1 MAEKTPFRKK
11 RLMDILETQPARSRN
26 RSAIRTI
33 LEEGC
38 TQTEKRLGIEL
49 EHILV
54 DNTGD
59 PISYSQPDGVRDVLE
74 ALSARYPRRTTH
86 EGDLL
91 GVSKPGMS
99 VTIEP
104 AAQLELSAGPF
115 ASIDEARRS
124 FEEFESDVHA
134 ALAPV
139 DGRALTIGYDPV
151 NRATDK
157 ELIPKARYDFMNT
170 YLSSISPWGPR
181 MMRGSASTQISIDYR
196 DEADCVKK
204 ARVASI
210 LSPLFALMCDN
221 SPFFEGGHRPHPLMR
236 TEIWRHCDPDRC
248 NTVPG
253 MLDEGFG
260 FDSYANYI
268 LDTPAIVVLDNDGE
282 ARYDTR
288 TFGEIYAHEPMT
300 RDQALHAL
308 SMVFPDVRLKTYVE
322 IRPAD
327 AMPIPYVMSYAALIK
342 GLFYCD
348 ESLDALTRSCE
359 GIRERDVEDAKTA
372 LMKRGY
378 RAFVYDRDAGEMC
391 DELMDLARRGLLRIA
406 PHEKEYL
413 KPLAGL
419 VARRATLADLA
430 LT

>member
-1 MAEKTPFRKK
+1 
-11 RLMDILETQPARSRN
+11 MDTSANQPARGRN
-26 RSAIRTI
+26 KAVIRSI
-33 LEEGC
+33 LEGGC
-38 TQTEKRLGIEL
+38 TASAKRLGIEL

-74 ALSARYPRRTTH
+74 ALSARYPQTTMH
-86 EGDLL
+86 DGDLL
-91 GVSKPGMS
+91 GVAKPGMS

-115 ASIDEARRS
+115 ASIDEARRT
-124 FEEFESDVHA
+124 FEAFESDVYA

-151 NRATDK
+151 NRAADK

-196 DEADCVKK
+196 DEADCIRK
-204 ARVASI
+204 ARVASV
-210 LSPLFALMCDN
+210 LAPLFALMCDN
-221 SPFFEGGHRPHPLMR
+221 TPYFEGARRPHPMMR
-236 TEIWRHCDPDRC
+236 TEIWRYCDPDRC

-253 MLDEGFG
+253 ILEDGFG
-260 FDSYANYI
+260 FDAYAEYI
-268 LDTPAIVVLDNDGE
+268 LDVPAIVALDAQGE

-288 TFGEIYAHEPMT
+288 TFGEIYAEVPMT
-300 RDQALHAL
+300 RDEAMHAL

-327 AMPIPYVMSYAALIK
+327 SMPVPYVMAYAALVK
-342 GLFYCD
+342 GLFYCED
-348 ESLDALTRSCE
+348 SLDALASSCAGIGE
-359 GIRERDVEDAKTA
+359 GDVDDAKTA

-378 RAFVYDRDAGEMC
+378 RARVYDRDAAAMC
-391 DELMDLARRGLLRIA
+391 DELMELARRGLLKIA
-406 PHEKEYL
+406 PHEKDYL
-413 KPLAGL
+413 KPLADL
-419 VARRATLADLA
+419 VRARATLADLA
-430 LT
+430 LG

>member
-1 MAEKTPFRKK
+1 
-11 RLMDILETQPARSRN
+11 MDTFSDQPARARN
-26 RSAIRTI
+26 KATIRSI
-33 LEEGC
+33 LESGC
-38 TQTEKRLGIEL
+38 TSTSKRLGIEL

-59 PISYSQPDGVRDVLE
+59 PLSYSQPDGVRDVLE
-74 ALSARYPRRTTH
+74 ALSARYPNTTVH
-86 EGDLL
+86 DGDLL
-91 GVSKPGMS
+91 GVARPGMS

-115 ASIDEARRS
+115 GSIDEASRVFS
-124 FEEFESDVHA
+124 EFETDVHA
-134 ALAPV
+134 ALTPV

-151 NRATDK
+151 NRAANK

-181 MMRGSASTQISIDYR
+181 MMRGSASTQISIDYAS
-196 DEADCVKK
+196 EEDCMTK
-204 ARVASI
+204 ARVACV
-210 LSPLFALMCDN
+210 LAPLFALMCDN
-221 SPFFEGGHRPHPLMR
+221 TPYFEGTRRPHPMMR

-260 FDSYANYI
+260 FDAYADYI
-268 LDTPAIVVLDNDGE
+268 LDVPAIVVLDEQGE

-288 TFGEIYAHEPMT
+288 TFGEIYAHTPMT
-300 RDQALHAL
+300 RQEAEHAL

-327 AMPIPYVMSYAALIK
+327 AMPIPYVMAYAALVK
-342 GLFYCD
+342 GLFYCED
-348 ESLDALTRSCE
+348 SLNALAISCA
-359 GIRERDVEDAKTA
+359 GIREGDVEDAKTA

-378 RAFVYDRDAGEMC
+378 RAFAYDRDAGEMC
-391 DELMDLARRGLLRIA
+391 EELMELARRGLLQIA
-406 PHEKEYL
+406 PHEKDYL
-413 KPLAGL
+413 KPLAEL
-419 VARRATLADLA
+419 VRSRTTLAELA
-430 LT
+430 LR

>member
-1 MAEKTPFRKK
+1 
-11 RLMDILETQPARSRN
+11 MDTSAAQPARARN
-26 RSAIRTI
+26 KTLIRAI
-33 LEEGC
+33 LEGGC
-38 TQTEKRLGIEL
+38 TPTDKRLGIEL
-49 EHILV
+49 EHILI

-59 PISYSQPDGVRDVLE
+59 PLSYSQPDGVRDTLE
-74 ALSARYPRRTTH
+74 ALKARYPRTTTH
-86 EGDLL
+86 GGDLL
-91 GVSKPGMS
+91 GVSRPGMS

-115 ASIDEARRS
+115 ASIDEARRA

-151 NRATDK
+151 NRAADK

-196 DEADCVKK
+196 SEEDCVKK
-204 ARVASI
+204 ARVASV

-221 SPFFEGGHRPHPLMR
+221 SPFFEGVRRPHPLMR
-236 TEIWRHCDPDRC
+236 TEIWRYCDPDRC

-253 MLDEGFG
+253 LMEEGFG
-260 FDSYANYI
+260 FDAYADYI
-268 LDTPAIVVLDNDGE
+268 LDVPAIVVLDEEGE
-282 ARYDTR
+282 ARYDPR
-288 TFGEIYAHEPMT
+288 TFGEIYAHTPMT
-300 RDQALHAL
+300 RAEAEHAL

-327 AMPIPYVMSYAALIK
+327 AMPIPYVMAYAALIK

-348 ESLDALTRSCE
+348 ESLDALARSCE
-359 GIRERDVEDAKTA
+359 GIAEGDIEDAKTA

-378 RAFVYDRDAGEMC
+378 HAFVYNRDAGEMC
-391 DELMDLARRGLLRIA
+391 DELIELARRGLLQIA
-406 PHEKEYL
+406 PHEKDYL
-413 KPLAGL
+413 KPLAEL
-419 VARRATLADLA
+419 VAHRTTLADLA
-430 LT
+430 LG